1 MVQPAYGTIDG
12 TQLDARTS
20 TTRGAV
26 RGETRGVDAWHVA
39 RAARTLHALPLCSAV
54 ETNPDERREYR
65 RIVDR
70 LAARL
75 MGWHAQFSGRPH
87 QAHFY
92 NKTSFMHEMEEVLLP
107 LRVLV
112 AMSGLSPLSALAPL
126 EPLPQPQLDQEP
138 EPESGLKPER
148 IIVVDLCA
156 GKGFL
161 PMCLANGAVVDAS
174 DSVPG
179 IEIASVLLIEKARV
193 NWAHLRDSESWV
205 DAPNVEIWGPPREKT
220 NIFDESLVERLAQLP
235 GKLLLVGIHL
245 CRYMPAEHRVLTQLS
260 F

>member
-1 MVQPAYGTIDG
+1 M
-12 TQLDARTS
+12 
-20 TTRGAV
+20 

-39 RAARTLHALPLCSAV
+39 RAARSLHALPLCSSV

-112 AMSGLSPLSALAPL
+112 AMRGLSPLMAPVQL
-126 EPLPQPQLDQEP
+126 EPLPRPQLELEP
-138 EPESGLKPER
+138 EPDSALEPER

-174 DSVPG
+174 DRVQAVTG
-179 IEIASVLLIEKARV
+179 IQISSVLLIEKARV
-193 NWAHLRDSESWV
+193 NWAHLHDSETWV
-205 DAPNVEIWGPPREKT
+205 DAPNIEIWGPPREKT

-245 CRYMPAEHRVLTQLS
+245 CRYMPAEHQASTQLS
-260 F
+260 I